1 MMNLSACASPIATST
16 HFWSR
21 KHTLNQ
27 HGDKSYILSIRM
39 DSQCLNLNIDHVGS
53 SGIILSVEQKAALET
68 SLTILKSEQKFSRV
82 YFWGK
87 VLGIKDD
94 YFIAQGVGKDEM
106 AESEKKT
113 LYR

>member
-1 MMNLSACASPIATST
+1 
-16 HFWSR
+16 
-21 KHTLNQ
+21 
-27 HGDKSYILSIRM
+27 M
-39 DSQCLNLNIDHVGS
+39 DSQCLNQNIDNVGN
-53 SGIILSVEQKAALET
+53 SGIILSIEQKTALDT
-68 SLTILKSEQKFSRV
+68 SLTILKSDQKFARV

-87 VLGIKDD
+87 ILGIKDD